1 MAPIT
6 NCLKKGE
13 FKWTKSADR
22 AFDEIE
28 EKLTTAPALRF
39 PDFSKVFEVTFDASG
54 VDIDGDD
61 NGSTP
66 ARESLARPKKSST
79 SAISIIRPELGP
91 SLKLVQVSG
100 QGQGYLRP
108 SRARPGSKRSCLS
121 LISQVIL
128 TLLASLCSL
137 SSRLSPRFSLL
148 FPPASLL
155 SPLLV
160 ALFSARLSLLSP
172 LASLSSLLASPLSCA
187 SPRRARESGSKK
199 GKERG
204 KKKGKNI
211 FKAGLKARG
220 SG

>member
-28 EKLTTAPALRF
+28 EKLTTASALRF

-172 LASLSSLLASPLSCA
+172 LASLSSFLASLLSHA
-187 SPRRARESGSKK
+187 QARVARENLDRRKEKK
-199 GKERG
+199 EEKRKEKISLRL
-204 KKKGKNI
+204 
-211 FKAGLKARG
+211 A
-220 SG
+220 

>member
-13 FKWTKSADR
+13 FKWTKFADR

-66 ARESLARPKKSST
+66 AREPLARPKKSLT

-100 QGQGYLRP
+100 QGQGYLKP
-108 SRARPGSKRSCLS
+108 SRARPRLEKKLPLS
-121 LISQVIL
+121 Y
-128 TLLASLCSL
+128 L
-137 SSRLSPRFSLL
+137 SSDSHSPRFAL
-148 FPPASLL
+148 FSLL
-155 SPLLV
+155 SPLSS
-160 ALFSARLSLLSP
+160 FLSP
-172 LASLSSLLASPLSCA
+172 LSPRLSPLSTLHCSSLSSLLASFFSPLSPPSLLFSPLSSLMRKPA
-187 SPRRARESGSKK
+187 SRERIWIEERKRK
-199 GKERG
+199 RKKER
-204 KKKGKNI
+204 KKY
-211 FKAGLKARG
+211 L
-220 SG
+220 

>member
-172 LASLSSLLASPLSCA
+172 LASLSSFLASLLSHA
-187 SPRRARESGSKK
+187 QARVAQENLDRRKEKK
-199 GKERG
+199 EEKRKEKISLRL
-204 KKKGKNI
+204 
-211 FKAGLKARG
+211 A
-220 SG
+220 